1 MLPVLLLA
9 ALLVQPVAAAE
20 PAQEVTLSYYYNTWG
35 ESVPAPAGYAPT
47 DTVGRDLGDF
57 GALNAPSD
65 LFVRGREVFVLDNG
79 NNRVMV
85 FDETLAPL
93 REIPVSHEAGLEDA
107 RGLFVDEEGRLFIAL
122 SGQKLILI
130 CMPDGQVEKAIP
142 QPVSDLIPED
152 FLYTPTRVLV
162 NAYGYLCV
170 VAEGSYYGVVLMDMD
185 GRFEGFYASDRVQ
198 GDALTILS
206 NLMRRFFTQAQKDK
220 MQRMLP
226 TEYSSLAMDAEGFL
240 YTTSATTKDKTAS
253 IKKLSPSGTNILLN
267 SRKVPYGDQETAV
280 VSGSQVETQFTDLCV
295 DSDGF
300 ISALDTQRG
309 KVFQYDQ
316 ESNLIAV
323 FGSLGDQNGTFSA
336 PAAVDCLDDRV
347 LVLDRGR
354 GQFVGF
360 APTAYGDALRRATVL
375 YNDGQFAA
383 SKAIWED
390 VCEKNAGLELAYDGL
405 GKAAL
410 GEEDYASAMRYF
422 RLSQN
427 REDYAEAF
435 EASRSVLLQ
444 KWFPLIFL
452 AAAAGL
458 VLLWWALSRRIRAG
472 KRGEEKKIG
481 RFVSPFYCM
490 LHPADGFER
499 LKLEKKGSH
508 RYAWLVLL
516 AVFVTKMLSLQAT
529 GFMFNTRRAVEINLP
544 FEIAQVFVLFAAWVL
559 CNWSVSTLMDGEGF
573 AGEIWVMSA
582 YSLTP
587 YIVTGL
593 SGILLSNVL
602 SLNEAV
608 FVSGLSALGTAWC
621 AVCMI
626 CGIMKVH
633 QYSFSKTL
641 ASMVL
646 TAVGILFLLFIAF
659 LMVSLVGQLTEF
671 IGNIAT
677 EIRFRM

>member
-1 MLPVLLLA
+1 MQRLKTSLCRRLLCRMLPVLLLA

-130 CMPDGQVEKAIP
+130 CTPDGQVEKAIP

-458 VLLWWALSRRIRAG
+458 VLLWW
-472 KRGEEKKIG
+472 G
-481 RFVSPFYCM
+481 RF
-490 LHPADGFER
+490 PAASARESAGRRKRSDGSFPR
-499 LKLEKKGSH
+499 FTACCIPPTGS
-508 RYAWLVLL
+508 
-516 AVFVTKMLSLQAT
+516 
-529 GFMFNTRRAVEINLP
+529 
-544 FEIAQVFVLFAAWVL
+544 
-559 CNWSVSTLMDGEGF
+559 
-573 AGEIWVMSA
+573 
-582 YSLTP
+582 
-587 YIVTGL
+587 
-593 SGILLSNVL
+593 SG
-602 SLNEAV
+602 
-608 FVSGLSALGTAWC
+608 
-621 AVCMI
+621 
-626 CGIMKVH
+626 
-633 QYSFSKTL
+633 
-641 ASMVL
+641 
-646 TAVGILFLLFIAF
+646 
-659 LMVSLVGQLTEF
+659 
-671 IGNIAT
+671 
-677 EIRFRM
+677 

>member
-1 MLPVLLLA
+1 M
-9 ALLVQPVAAAE
+9 
-20 PAQEVTLSYYYNTWG
+20 
-35 ESVPAPAGYAPT
+35 
-47 DTVGRDLGDF
+47 
-57 GALNAPSD
+57 
-65 LFVRGREVFVLDNG
+65 
-79 NNRVMV
+79 
-85 FDETLAPL
+85 
-93 REIPVSHEAGLEDA
+93 
-107 RGLFVDEEGRLFIAL
+107 
-122 SGQKLILI
+122 
-130 CMPDGQVEKAIP
+130 
-142 QPVSDLIPED
+142 
-152 FLYTPTRVLV
+152 
-162 NAYGYLCV
+162 
-170 VAEGSYYGVVLMDMD
+170 
-185 GRFEGFYASDRVQ
+185 
-198 GDALTILS
+198 
-206 NLMRRFFTQAQKDK
+206 
-220 MQRMLP
+220 
-226 TEYSSLAMDAEGFL
+226 
-240 YTTSATTKDKTAS
+240 
-253 IKKLSPSGTNILLN
+253 
-267 SRKVPYGDQETAV
+267 
-280 VSGSQVETQFTDLCV
+280 
-295 DSDGF
+295 
-300 ISALDTQRG
+300 
-309 KVFQYDQ
+309 
-316 ESNLIAV
+316 

-422 RLSQN
+422 RPSQN
-427 REDYAEAF
+427 REDYSEAF

-573 AGEIWVMSA
+573 
-582 YSLTP
+582 
-587 YIVTGL
+587 
-593 SGILLSNVL
+593 LLSNVL